1 MSAPRP
7 PGGKCCRAPLRRLFA
22 LAVLTSAVAGGCE
35 RPETSAPPITGC
47 EKIGGGTFRC
57 EQIVRAAAAKLPVV
71 HPQVVGVVVLP
82 RNDRQD
88 ALSGT
93 RFVLANVEFAF
104 ADGRRHRVEVACL
117 PASRDLLCDAP

>member
-1 MSAPRP
+1 VGARSRLL
-7 PGGKCCRAPLRRLFA
+7 RTLVPL
-22 LAVLTSAVAGGCE
+22 AGSMAAGCT
-35 RPETSAPPITGC
+35 PSPTPAPPITGC
-47 EKIGGGTFRC
+47 EQIGGGTVHC

-71 HPQVVGVVVLP
+71 HPDVVGVSVLP

-104 ADGRRHRVEVACL
+104 ADGRRQRVEVACL
-117 PASRDLLCDAP
+117 PASREPLCHPP